1 LTSADSLS
9 AESEAK
15 SKGHTTDRQELAARV
30 RTPFLAQIA
39 SAWRFGEKTP
49 IISTPKKYEVETKTW
64 STFSPLPRASA
75 PLRMSASPAF
85 VLLTPH
91 FLRSI
96 FTPGLE
102 CRPTRA
108 NWLPSASNP
117 NPQLPT
123 RRLSPPPQSAT
134 APPRPTGP
142 PPLPTRAPAL
152 DPHRA
157 ATYRPLR
164 VASTSPPLHATGNS
178 PSLTPSPPCLRSTTP
193 RPRLHSAE
201 PRTAGPPLEK

>member
-1 LTSADSLS
+1 
-9 AESEAK
+9 
-15 SKGHTTDRQELAARV
+15 
-30 RTPFLAQIA
+30 LAQIA

-91 FLRSI
+91 FLRSL

-108 NWLPSASNP
+108 NWIPSSSNP

-123 RRLSPPPQSAT
+123 RRLSPPQSAT

-152 DPHRA
+152 DPHRT

-164 VASTSPPLHATGNS
+164 VASTSPPLHATANA
-178 PSLTPSPPCLRSTTP
+178 PSLTPSPPFDPRHRDLASTP
-193 RPRLHSAE
+193 RSRGRPVLRWRS
-201 PRTAGPPLEK
+201 RGRQR